1 MEDISLKKHYF
12 SLDFLRGLGI
22 FMVLVL
28 HTAFYFYKDIYD
40 VDLENPSLIITL
52 IGFLLMFAGLF
63 AMISGV
69 SHTVSYL
76 NHLDEKKN
84 NRTQYMMI
92 SGILLLIIAYLYFI
106 FTGPGIILFESRD
119 MDESLFVSFINS
131 GSFQNLTLTRI
142 LYVDSLVMLGMN
154 VILLCILL
162 KLIKKNLKNPKIVNY
177 LLAGATLFMVL
188 SYIRIPLYNVYL
200 LALDNNQMGVVLLL
214 NWFVAK
220 NNPILPF
227 FAFALF
233 GAWIGVML
241 YHLDFNSMKKRILVV
256 AGTYL
261 VIGIL
266 GYILA
271 PETMLERAIDPT
283 WYFIMVIQIGLF
295 LFMILFAYQVY
306 DRNETKKNVI
316 STFISRFGVAGLTV
330 FFIESV
336 VSALLFKLINLFFN
350 FSLGIPG
357 AILYGLSLAL
367 IWGFILYFWQKKQ
380 YKYGIEWMH
389 SSILNQ
395 FGRSSK
401 LQKLKGDL
409 DDSIDS

>member
-1 MEDISLKKHYF
+1 LKKHYF

-40 VDLENPSLIITL
+40 IDLDNPSLIITL

-63 AMISGV
+63 AMVSGI
-69 SHTVSYL
+69 SHTISYL
-76 NHLDEKKN
+76 NHLDNPSE
-84 NRTQYMMI
+84 NRSKYMMM
-92 SGILLLIIAYLYFI
+92 SGIFLLVIAYLYFI

-119 MDESLFVSFINS
+119 MDESLLVSLINQ
-131 GSFQNLTLTRI
+131 GSFQNLTLSRV

-154 VILLCILL
+154 VILLGLL
-162 KLIKKNLKNPKIVNY
+162 FKFIKKHLKNPKITNY
-177 LLAGATLFMVL
+177 LLIGSTLFMIL
-188 SYIRIPLYNVYL
+188 SYVRIPLYNLYL
-200 LALDNNQMGVVLLL
+200 TALDNNQFGLLLLL

-227 FAFALF
+227 FSFALF
-233 GAWIGVML
+233 GAWIGVMI
-241 YHLDFNSMKKRILVV
+241 YHLDFKAMKKRMLMVSM
-256 AGTYL
+256 TYL
-261 VIGIL
+261 VIGVI

-295 LFMILFAYQVY
+295 MLMVLFAYHVY
-306 DRNETKKNVI
+306 DRKDGKKNI
-316 STFISRFGVAGLTV
+316 MSHFIARFGVAGLTV

-336 VSALLFKLINLFFN
+336 VSALIFKFINLFFD

-357 AILYGLSLAL
+357 AILYGLSLAIL
-367 IWGFILYFWQKKQ
+367 WGFILYFWQKSQ

-389 SSILNQ
+389 STLMSR
-395 FGRSSK
+395 FGKSSK
-401 LQKLKGDL
+401 LLKLKGET
-409 DDSIDS
+409 DDSIHS

>member
-40 VDLENPSLIITL
+40 VDLDNPSLIITL

-131 GSFQNLTLTRI
+131 GRFQNLTLTRI

-154 VILLCILL
+154 VILLGVLL
-162 KLIKKNLKNPKIVNY
+162 KLIKKHLNNPKIVNY
-177 LLAGATLFMVL
+177 LLAGATLFMIL

-233 GAWIGVML
+233 GAWIGLMI
-241 YHLDFNSMKKRILVV
+241 YHLDFKSMKKRVLIV
-256 AGTYL
+256 AGAYL
-261 VIGIL
+261 IIGIL

-271 PETMLERAIDPT
+271 PETMLERSIDPT

-306 DRNETKKNVI
+306 DRNETKKNMVSI
-316 STFISRFGVAGLTV
+316 FISRFGVAGLTV

-336 VSALLFKLINLFFN
+336 VSALLFKFINLFFN

-357 AILYGLSLAL
+357 AMLYGLSLAI
-367 IWGFILYFWQKKQ
+367 IWGFILYFWQKRQ
-380 YKYGIEWMH
+380 YKYGIEWIH

>member
-1 MEDISLKKHYF
+1 MKKHYF

-40 VDLENPSLIITL
+40 IDLDNPTLIITL

-63 AMISGV
+63 AMVSGV
-69 SHTVSYL
+69 SHTISYI
-76 NHLDEKKN
+76 NKLDHGLEK
-84 NRTQYMMI
+84 RTRYMVL
-92 SGILLLIIAYLYFI
+92 SGTFLLVIAYLYFV
-106 FTGPGIILFESRD
+106 FTGPGIILFESRA
-119 MDESLFVSFINS
+119 MDESLFVSLINQ
-131 GSFQNLTLTRI
+131 GSFQKVTQTRF

-154 VILLCILL
+154 VILLGLL
-162 KLIKKNLKNPKIVNY
+162 FKFIGRYLKNPKITLY
-177 LLAGATLFMVL
+177 LLLGASFFMVI

-200 LALDNNQMGVVLLL
+200 NALDNQNMGLILLL

-233 GAWIGVML
+233 GAWVGTMI
-241 YHLDFNSMKKRILVV
+241 YHQSFKQMKKNVLIV
-256 AGTYL
+256 AGIYL

-266 GYILA
+266 GYIFA

-295 LFMILFAYQVY
+295 LIMILFAYQVY
-306 DRNETKKNVI
+306 DNKDQKKNVI
-316 STFISRFGVAGLTV
+316 SIFLSRFGIAGLSV

-336 VSALLFKLINLFFN
+336 VSALLFKFINLFFD

-357 AILYGLSLAL
+357 AILYGLFLAL
-367 IWGFILYFWQKKQ
+367 LWGFVLYFWQKKQ
-380 YKYGIEWMH
+380 FKYGIEWIH
-389 SSILNQ
+389 SSIMNRIGL
-395 FGRSSK
+395 STK
-401 LQKLKGDL
+401 LLKLKGEH
-409 DDSIDS
+409 DDSSNS

>member
-1 MEDISLKKHYF
+1 MKKHYF

-40 VDLENPSLIITL
+40 IDLDNPSLIITL

-63 AMISGV
+63 AMVSGI
-69 SHTVSYL
+69 SHTISYL
-76 NHLDEKKN
+76 NHMDNPTE
-84 NRTQYMMI
+84 NRTKHMVM
-92 SGILLLIIAYLYFI
+92 SGILLLVIAYLYFI
-106 FTGPGIILFESRD
+106 FTGPGIILFETRD
-119 MDESLFVSFINS
+119 MDESLFVSLINQ
-131 GSFQNLTLTRI
+131 GSFQALTLTRI

-154 VILLCILL
+154 VILLGVLF
-162 KLIKKNLKNPKIVNY
+162 KLIKKHLKNPKITNY
-177 LLAGATLFMVL
+177 LFIGSTIFMIL
-188 SYIRIPLYNVYL
+188 SYVRIPLYNIYL
-200 LALDNNQMGVVLLL
+200 TALDNNQYGLLLLL

-233 GAWIGVML
+233 GAWIGVMI
-241 YHLDFNSMKKRILVV
+241 YHLDFKAMKKRMLIVSIS
-256 AGTYL
+256 YL
-261 VIGIL
+261 VIGVI

-295 LFMILFAYQVY
+295 TMMILFAYQVY
-306 DRNETKKNVI
+306 DRKDKKKNLVSI
-316 STFISRFGVAGLTV
+316 FLSRFGVAGLTV

-336 VSALLFKLINLFFN
+336 VSALLFKFINLFFD

-357 AILYGLSLAL
+357 AILYGLFLAL
-367 IWGFILYFWQKKQ
+367 LWGVVLYFWQKKQ

-389 SSILNQ
+389 SSLLSR
-395 FGRSSK
+395 FGSSSK
-401 LQKLKGDL
+401 LLKLKGEP
-409 DDSIDS
+409 DDSIHS